1 MFQQKITTDE
11 FGVMTLD
18 GTTATYE
25 TEIDIPYMKS
35 GRISIAAEGFQAGLK
50 RMHSFLAWLNVNHQ
64 KFKLSLEHEIQ
75 NYDLVWDEVWNSI
88 LGEDWVDA
96 PEGFL
101 KKHISYESVDFN
113 RGAIHIWI
121 DTSGLHTDHLI
132 RVTMNEAMR
141 IDCCEMM

>member
-1 MFQQKITTDE
+1 MPQREATTDE
-11 FGVMTLD
+11 FGLMTLNA
-18 GTTATYE
+18 TTNVYE

-35 GRISIAAEGFQAGLK
+35 GRISIAAEEFQAGLK
-50 RMHSFLAWLNVNHQ
+50 RMHAFLAWLNENHQ
-64 KFKLSLEHEIQ
+64 GFKLSLEHEIQ
-75 NYDLVWDEVWNSI
+75 NYDLVWDEVWDSI

-101 KKHISYESVDFN
+101 EKHISYKSVDFN

-121 DTSGLHTDHLI
+121 DTSGLHSDHLI
-132 RVTMNEAMR
+132 RVTMDEAMR